1 MTRNEYKEYMR
12 KLASKV
18 HRDPN
23 YTIAMYKADLDAV
36 IIAPLDL
43 SKFKALKKDTR
54 KFINAFFDEEDTDRD
69 GNYMLRG
76 FTYHQDIEVKK
87 FNCKYGDYTN
97 GYSFYAYNDEE
108 FMIYTYCEGDT
119 TLTLYPNK
127 ESYDIGYKKTHDWY
141 KREYGNDNEPQSVEE
156 PPKEILDKAK
166 AIAKRFSING
176 ICDEMYISNVI
187 ARCNGLGDGE
197 SHFNG
202 KTEIILPK
210 QTAKEIQQ
218 AYGCNIYKEDIKE
231 LEEILKGGI
240 KYASKIDERNV
251 L

>member
-18 HRDPN
+18 HKDSK

-36 IIAPLDL
+36 TIDPLDL
-43 SKFKALKKDTR
+43 KRFSQIKPSTR
-54 KFINAFFDEEDTDRD
+54 KIIDALFDEEDHDRD

-76 FTYHQDIEVKK
+76 FTNHEASEVQKL
-87 FNCKYGDYTN
+87 NCKYGDYAN
-97 GYSFYAYNDEE
+97 AYSFYAHNDEE
-108 FMIYTYCEGDT
+108 LLIYTYCEGDT

-127 ESYDIGYKKTHDWY
+127 ESYDIGYKKTYDWY
-141 KREYGNDNEPQSVEE
+141 KRAYGNDNESEPIEE
-156 PPKEILDKAK
+156 PPKEISDKAK
-166 AIAKRFSING
+166 AITKRFSING
-176 ICDEMYISNVI
+176 ICDEMYISNTI

-202 KTEIILPK
+202 KTRIVLAR

-218 AYGCNIYKEDIKE
+218 AYGCNIRNEDLDE
-231 LEEILKGGI
+231 LEKIIKGGI
-240 KYASKIDERNV
+240 KDAS
-251 L
+251 